1 MSIFNG
7 LNINASGLTLERLK
21 LDTISTN
28 IANVNTTRTAEG
40 GAYRKKT
47 IEFSESLKDATSV
60 NQKSSDS
67 ANNRMSYGVKIT
79 GISEDQTVRM
89 SYDPTNP
96 DADDEGYVEQSNVN
110 VADEMIEMIQALRT
124 YEANASAVEM
134 NKSMLRKALEIS
146 KG

>member
-7 LNINASGLTLERLK
+7 LNINASGLSLERFK

-28 IANVNTTRTAEG
+28 IANVNTAQTIESD
-40 GAYRKKT
+40 AYRKKT
-47 IEFSESLKDATSV
+47 VAFSESLKNVQQSNALT
-60 NQKSSDS
+60 NKQ
-67 ANNRMSYGVKIT
+67 SYGVRID
-79 GISEDQTVRM
+79 GIREDDTVNL

-96 DADDEGYVEQSNVN
+96 AADENGYVEQSNVN
-110 VADEMIEMIQALRT
+110 VADEMIEMIQTLRT

-146 KG
+146 KE

>member
-7 LNINASGLTLERLK
+7 LNINASGLSLERFK

-28 IANVNTTRTAEG
+28 IANVNTSQTVEG
-40 GAYRKKT
+40 DAYRKKT
-47 IEFSESLKDATSV
+47 VVFSESLKNVQQSNSLTSK
-60 NQKSSDS
+60 Q
-67 ANNRMSYGVKIT
+67 SYGVRID
-79 GISEDQTVRM
+79 GIREDDTINM

-96 DADDEGYVEQSNVN
+96 AADENGYVEQSNVN
-110 VADEMIEMIQALRT
+110 VADEMIEMIQTLRT

-146 KG
+146 KE